1 MKVLFTIC
9 GRAGSK
15 GIRNKNIR
23 EFLDKPL
30 PLFTISAIDLFLKNC
45 PEVEA
50 DIALNTDS
58 EELISIVKSN
68 KMREVAIVPRK
79 QTLAGDTVGKLDVIR
94 DTMLEMERRAGAY
107 DMVIDMDLTSPLR
120 QDGDLEKVYREQKTG
135 KWDAVFTVADSRRNP
150 YFNMVTYVEGEGYKK
165 VIASDFT
172 ARQQAPEIFDMNASI
187 YAYAPEFLRNTKS
200 IFDGKCGIVKMYD
213 TAILD
218 LDHES
223 DFELM
228 ELVARYLFDNKPD
241 FTAIYSNM
249 GK

>member
-58 EELISIVKSN
+58 EELISIVEN
-68 KMREVAIVPRK
+68 NGMRKVSIVPRK
-79 QTLAGDTVGKLDVIR
+79 QALVGDTVGKLDVIR
-94 DTMLEMERRAGAY
+94 DTMLEMERRSGAY

-228 ELVARYLFDNKPD
+228 ELVARYLFDSKPD

>member
-58 EELISIVKSN
+58 EELISIVEN
-68 KMREVAIVPRK
+68 NGMRKVSIVPRK
-79 QTLAGDTVGKLDVIR
+79 QELAGDTVGKLDVIR
-94 DTMLEMERRAGAY
+94 DTMLEMEQRSGAY

-228 ELVARYLFDNKPD
+228 ELVARYLFDSKPD